1 MNINN
6 LVETHC
12 HILPGIDDGAK
23 DVETSLNMIKELQ
36 NQGAKRIIV
45 TPHYYSDSISL
56 DDFVAKRD
64 RALAELKSALPEGSP
79 EIIPAAEVFITR
91 YLFHNDDLSPLCF
104 GKNRYILIEHPFSS
118 SFSDESYE
126 RLLSLCCDYGMTPI
140 LAHIERYPALMSN
153 EDKLDRFINMG
164 CLAQVNISSFVDS
177 PRLTRKKL
185 FKYLDS
191 GRIHLIGSDCHN
203 LTSRPPEYEKGAK
216 KIIKKCGEDAL
227 NRLIQN
233 ANSLFE

>member
-1 MNINN
+1 MVIEG

-23 DVETSLNMIKELQ
+23 DVETSLNMIKKLQ
-36 NQGAKRIIV
+36 EQGAKKIIV

-56 DDFVAKRD
+56 DDFVARRD
-64 RALAELKSALPEGSP
+64 KALAELKAALPEDSP

-91 YLFHNDDLSPLCF
+91 YLFHNDDLSPLCY
-104 GKNRYILIEHPFSS
+104 GKDRYILIEHPFSS

-126 RLLSLCCDYGMTPI
+126 RLLSLCCDYRMTPI
-140 LAHIERYPALMSN
+140 LAHIERYPALMNN
-153 EDKLDRFINMG
+153 EDKLDRFLDMG
-164 CLAQVNISSFVDS
+164 CLTQVNISSFDDS
-177 PRLTRKKL
+177 PRLVKKKL
-185 FKYLDS
+185 LKYLDS
-191 GRIHLIGSDCHN
+191 GRISIIGSDCHN

-216 KIIKKCGEDAL
+216 KIIKKCGESAL

-233 ANSLFE
+233 ANSLF